1 MSGTAP
7 DPRAAI
13 RPEKDGVRL
22 RVRLTPKASR
32 DAVGRLERL
41 ADDNEV
47 LIVHVRALPAE
58 GAANA
63 ALARLVAGALGL
75 AKSKVEVVAGH
86 TSRVKTLRVEGDPEN
101 LAFEIARLAAE
112 AK

>member
-1 MSGTAP
+1 MSLPA
-7 DPRAAI
+7 DPRAAL
-13 RPEKDGVRL
+13 RVEPDGLRL

-32 DAVGRLERL
+32 DAIGRLERL
-41 ADDNEV
+41 ADGNEV

-63 ALARLVAGALGL
+63 ALCRLLADVLDV

-86 TSRVKTLRVEGDPEN
+86 TSRVKTVRIAGAAETAAERLEG
-101 LAFEIARLAAE
+101 LAAA

>member
-1 MSGTAP
+1 MSP
-7 DPRAAI
+7 PDDPRAAM
-13 RPEKDGVRL
+13 RADANGLAL

-41 ADDNEV
+41 ADGNEV

-63 ALARLVAGALGL
+63 ALCRLLADVLDV
-75 AKSKVEVVAGH
+75 AKSKVEVAAGH
-86 TSRVKTLRVEGDPEN
+86 TSRVKTVRISGDAET
-101 LAFEIARLAAE
+101 AAKRLAGLAAA

>member
-1 MSGTAP
+1 MSAA
-7 DPRAAI
+7 DPRAAL
-13 RPEKDGVRL
+13 RPEAGGLVV

-41 ADDNEV
+41 ADGNEV
-47 LIVHVRALPAE
+47 LTAHVRALPAD

-63 ALARLVAGALGL
+63 ALARLLAETLDV

-86 TSRVKTLRVEGDPEN
+86 SSRVKSVRIACDGE
-101 LAFEIARLAAE
+101 AAAARLAALAAT

>member
-1 MSGTAP
+1 MSAAAS

-32 DAVGRLERL
+32 DALGRLERL

-63 ALARLVAGALGL
+63 ALARLLAGVLGVARTR
-75 AKSKVEVVAGH
+75 VEVVAGH
-86 TSRVKTLRVEGDPEN
+86 TSRVKTVRVEGDAES
-101 LAFEIARLAAE
+101 LAADLARLAGE